1 MISKTMI
8 GIILA
13 STVGTSAMVYAGIA
27 HRRHQPNA
35 ALAATSTTGP
45 QSAQPPAI
53 PKPPAGK
60 PFDPAA
66 DANQDDAAN
75 DPNAPAQQS
84 SDSADDSN
92 QNQASADGQPDAG
105 DSNRDSNQA
114 PVPTVRAQR
123 QTAPYAVA
131 ARVQPVA
138 RVKVRPVV
146 HPVVEATS
154 VSVDRP
160 VASVESALPS
170 AVIVPTGTE
179 LTVRLAEPL
188 GSKISHANQSFSAI
202 LDRDVDVRGLTAIPA
217 GARATGK
224 VVFARLAGRFAGEAN
239 LQLEI
244 DSIKINRHEFAI
256 WTSIRSFGPIVQA
269 KNKVGRFIKGIAKR
283 MDGEEHDVLLD
294 EQTAYAFSLSR
305 PLEIQ

>member
-1 MISKTMI
+1 MISKTRI
-8 GIILA
+8 GVILSSVVVA
-13 STVGTSAMVYAGIA
+13 SAMVCFGVAN
-27 HRRHQPNA
+27 RHHES
-35 ALAATSTTGP
+35 AATSTSVNP
-45 QSAQPPAI
+45 HVEQIPAI
-53 PKPPAGK
+53 PKPSAGK
-60 PFDPAA
+60 PFDTATDDDQA
-66 DANQDDAAN
+66 DAAN
-75 DPNAPAQQS
+75 NLKATDQQS
-84 SDSADDSN
+84 NDAADDPS
-92 QNQASADGQPDAG
+92 QNQAPVDGHADAG
-105 DSNRDSNQA
+105 DSNQA
-114 PVPTVRAQR
+114 PVPTVRPQR
-123 QTAPYAVA
+123 QTAPFVVA

-146 HPVVEATS
+146 HPVVAATS

-160 VASVESALPS
+160 VASIASALPS
-170 AVIVPTGTE
+170 AIVVPTGTE
-179 LTVRLAEPL
+179 LTLRLAEPL
-188 GSKISHANQSFSAI
+188 GSKISHANQSFAAI
-202 LDRDVDVRGLTAIPA
+202 LDRDVDIRGLTAIPA

-256 WTSIRSFGPIVQA
+256 WTSIRSFGPIIQA

-294 EQTAYAFSLSR
+294 DQTAYAFSLSR